1 MKPRTYLI
9 AKALFPMAV
18 SVEIKILGRLDTPL
32 IRALMDLF
40 AQAFEDR
47 ETYLGNRPSEA
58 YLESLL
64 ERPHFIAC
72 TASIDDV
79 VVGGLVAYQL
89 DKFEQ
94 DRREIYIYDLAVD
107 AEFRRQGIATALIES
122 LRDEATRRDAY
133 VIFVQADFDDEPAIS
148 LYRKLGK
155 QERVHHFDILPRRQN

>member
-1 MKPRTYLI
+1 
-9 AKALFPMAV
+9 MAA
-18 SVEIKILGRLDTPL
+18 SVEIKMLGRLDTRL
-32 IRALMDLF
+32 MRGLMDLY
-40 AQAFEDR
+40 AHAFEDR
-47 ETYLGNRPSEA
+47 ETYLGNPPSEA
-58 YLESLL
+58 YLASLL
-64 ERPHFIAC
+64 AKPHFIAS

-107 AEFRRQGIATALIES
+107 ANYRRQAIATALIES
-122 LRDEATRRDAY
+122 LRDEAARRDAY

-155 QERVHHFDILPRRQN
+155 QETVHHFDILPRRQT